1 MVSILIICLSSLV
14 GLIAIPF
21 SKKKW
26 FEFLIMFLIGLAVS
40 VLIGDAIVH
49 LFPTVSCSLLFKEA
63 VAQSYS
69 EK

>member
-1 MVSILIICLSSLV
+1 
-14 GLIAIPF
+14 
-21 SKKKW
+21 
-26 FEFLIMFLIGLAVS
+26 MFLIGLAVS

-63 VAQSYS
+63 VAQRYS